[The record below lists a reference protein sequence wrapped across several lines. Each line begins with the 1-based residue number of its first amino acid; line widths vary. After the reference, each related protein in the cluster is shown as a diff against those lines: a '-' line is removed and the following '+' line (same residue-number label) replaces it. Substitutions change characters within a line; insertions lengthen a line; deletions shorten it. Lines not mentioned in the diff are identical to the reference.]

1 MNLTN
6 LPEVLFSKHIMPFV
20 GDESFLFI
28 AGVCRL
34 FRDTYQSY
42 LRQQEQELKM
52 YTSLTEIVSS
62 VSRLHMVMNEVNNI
76 DVHLPWWYDTTGI
89 FSRSIIKCAVYNGN
103 LDVLIW
109 IKSNNTQRWKAVCQR
124 FPVCEEAVKNG
135 KLMVLQWLRSQEGGN
150 CLWDEETCAYIIH
163 LEIFEWARKNGCPY
177 NGE

>member
-62 VSRLHMVMNEVNNI
+62 VSRLQMVMNEVNNI

-109 IKSNNTQRWKAVCQR
+109 IKSNNTQR
-124 FPVCEEAVKNG
+124 
-135 KLMVLQWLRSQEGGN
+135 
-150 CLWDEETCAYIIH
+150 
-163 LEIFEWARKNGCPY
+163 
-177 NGE
+177 